1 MPAPSAQASLYFVS
15 YLNLLLQ
22 PNRTMNLQEELRQT
36 IEEYESIKLARSY
49 YENLVDRIDLIRKD
63 LLQLEDIIDRHS
75 GDIAKLEGFS
85 LKGLF
90 YELLGDKESQLEK
103 AKQAY
108 LQNILRYRELK
119 RRMELSNYEKS
130 ILEKKVARFD
140 EVSLKLNALVKT
152 RENLLDQTEPRL
164 RREIQSLNAKIERQI
179 RRKAELKAAN
189 NLAYKIIEYLGKM
202 IDLLNQTWAWGS
214 ISWNPFSKI
223 SNQSNID
230 RAQELLYKSKQLL
243 IRLED
248 ELVQI
253 EKHAQKE
260 DPSFELTLARR
271 FSEIYI
277 ENLILDWILR
287 GRIRNAKTSIS
298 NTRDK
303 IKLLQFALKKESRD
317 IDSYIQQLERQKKQ
331 LILNKKSG

>member
-1 MPAPSAQASLYFVS
+1 
-15 YLNLLLQ
+15 
-22 PNRTMNLQEELRQT
+22 MNLQEELRQT
-36 IEEYESIKLARSY
+36 IEEYESVKLARSY
-49 YENLVDRIDLIRKD
+49 YKNLLDRIDLIRQE
-63 LLQLEDIIDRHS
+63 LGHLEEIIDRSS
-75 GDIAKLEGFS
+75 GDIARLEGFS
-85 LKGLF
+85 IKSLF

-108 LQNILRYRELK
+108 LQNILKYRELK
-119 RRMELSNYEKS
+119 RRMELSRYEQS

-140 EVSLKLNALVKT
+140 EVSLKLNTLVKT
-152 RENLLDQTEPRL
+152 RENLLDQTEPKL
-164 RREIQSLNAKIERQI
+164 RKEIKFLNTKIERQI
-179 RRKAELKAAN
+179 RRKAELNQAN
-189 NLAYKIIEYLGKM
+189 NLSYKIIEYLGKM

-214 ISWNPFSKI
+214 ISWFSFSKN
-223 SNQSNID
+223 SKQSSID

-253 EKHAQKE
+253 EKNAQKE
-260 DPSFELTLARR
+260 DPAFELTISRR

-303 IKLLQFALKKESRD
+303 IKLLQFALKKESRE
-317 IDSYIQQLERQKKQ
+317 IDQYIQQLEKQKKQ

>member
-1 MPAPSAQASLYFVS
+1 MQ
-15 YLNLLLQ
+15 LN
-22 PNRTMNLQEELRQT
+22 RIMNLQEELRHT

-49 YENLVDRIDLIRKD
+49 YENLVDRIELIRQE
-63 LLQLEDIIDRHS
+63 LLYLEEIIDRNS

-108 LQNILRYRELK
+108 LQNILKYRELK
-119 RRMELSNYEKS
+119 RRMELSRYEKS

-140 EVSLKLNALVKT
+140 EVSLKLNTLVKT

-164 RREIQSLNAKIERQI
+164 RHEINSLNAKIERQI
-179 RRKAELKAAN
+179 RRKAELKEAN

-214 ISWNPFSKI
+214 INWNPFSKI
-223 SNQSNID
+223 SKQSSID

-253 EKHAQKE
+253 EKHAQNE
-260 DPSFELTLARR
+260 NPSFELTLARR

-287 GRIRNAKTSIS
+287 GRIRNAKTSIF

-317 IDSYIQQLERQKKQ
+317 IDHYIQQLERQKKQ

>member
-1 MPAPSAQASLYFVS
+1 MQGLYTIM
-15 YLNLLLQ
+15 LLL
-22 PNRTMNLQEELRQT
+22 TAILEKMNLQEELRQT

-49 YENLVDRIDLIRKD
+49 FENLITRIDLIRKEQ
-63 LLQLEDIIDRHS
+63 LFLEDIIDRNS

-108 LQNILRYRELK
+108 LQNILKYRELK
-119 RRMELSNYEKS
+119 RRLELSYYEKG

-140 EVSLKLNALVKT
+140 EVSLRLNALVKT

-164 RREIQSLNAKIERQI
+164 RKEIKALNDKIELKI
-179 RRKAELKAAN
+179 RRKAKLQEAN
-189 NLAYKIIEYLGKM
+189 NLAYKLVEYLGKM
-202 IDLLNQTWAWGS
+202 IDLLNQTWVWGS
-214 ISWNPFSKI
+214 ISWLSLPKTRK
-223 SNQSNID
+223 QSSID

-248 ELVQI
+248 ELEQL
-253 EKHAQKE
+253 EKFAPTD
-260 DPSFELTLARR
+260 DPAFQLTLSKR

-287 GRIRNAKTSIS
+287 GRIRNAKTSIA

-303 IKLLQFALKKESRD
+303 IKLLQFAFKKESRD
-317 IDSYIQQLERQKKQ
+317 IDNYIQQLEKQKKQ
-331 LILNKKSG
+331 LILNKKSN

>member
-1 MPAPSAQASLYFVS
+1 
-15 YLNLLLQ
+15 
-22 PNRTMNLQEELRQT
+22 MNLQEELRQT

-49 YENLVDRIDLIRKD
+49 YKNLVDRIDLIHKE
-63 LLQLEDIIDRHS
+63 LIFLENIIDRNS

-90 YELLGDKESQLEK
+90 YELLGDKESQLEN

-108 LQNILRYRELK
+108 LQNILKYRELK
-119 RRMELSNYEKS
+119 RRMELSKYEQS
-130 ILEKKVARFD
+130 ILEKKVARFE
-140 EVSLKLNALVKT
+140 EVSLKLNTLVKT
-152 RENLLDQTEPRL
+152 RENLLDQTEPKL
-164 RREIQSLNAKIERQI
+164 RREITALNHKIERQI
-179 RRKAELKAAN
+179 RRKAELNAAN

-214 ISWNPFSKI
+214 INWNPFSKI
-223 SNQSNID
+223 SNQSSID

-253 EKHAQKE
+253 EKFAQKE
-260 DPSFELTLARR
+260 DPSFELTLSRR

-317 IDSYIQQLERQKKQ
+317 IDSYIIQLEKQKKQ
-331 LILNKKSG
+331 LILNKKLG

>member
-1 MPAPSAQASLYFVS
+1 
-15 YLNLLLQ
+15 
-22 PNRTMNLQEELRQT
+22 
-36 IEEYESIKLARSY
+36 
-49 YENLVDRIDLIRKD
+49 
-63 LLQLEDIIDRHS
+63 
-75 GDIAKLEGFS
+75 
-85 LKGLF
+85 
-90 YELLGDKESQLEK
+90 
-103 AKQAY
+103 
-108 LQNILRYRELK
+108 
-119 RRMELSNYEKS
+119 MELSSCEKS

-140 EVSLKLNALVKT
+140 EVSLKLNTLVKT

-164 RREIQSLNAKIERQI
+164 RHEINALNAKIERQI
-179 RRKAELKAAN
+179 RRKAELKEAN

-223 SNQSNID
+223 SKQSSID

-260 DPSFELTLARR
+260 NPSFELTLARR

-287 GRIRNAKTSIS
+287 GRIRNAKTSIF

-303 IKLLQFALKKESRD
+303 LKLLQFALKKESRD
-317 IDSYIQQLERQKKQ
+317 IDHYIQQLERQKKQ